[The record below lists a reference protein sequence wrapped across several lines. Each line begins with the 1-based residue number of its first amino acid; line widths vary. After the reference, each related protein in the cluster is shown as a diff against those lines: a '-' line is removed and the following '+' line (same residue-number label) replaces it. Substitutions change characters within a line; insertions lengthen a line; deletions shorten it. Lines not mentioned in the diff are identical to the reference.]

1 MPRIIVALVG
11 AGLLAGAV
19 LWAPAAG
26 RAADPRTLSASD
38 CLSEA
43 QQRQAVSSGK
53 AVTLAAAIRASK
65 RRAPGEVVRA
75 QLCRQGDGSFVYVLT
90 VLARNGK
97 VSRALVDATDG
108 ALAGIH

>member
-1 MPRIIVALVG
+1 MPRIIVALAG

-19 LWAPAAG
+19 LWAPAAS

-75 QLCRQGDGSFVYVLT
+75 QLCRQGEGFVYVLT

-108 ALAGIH
+108 ALAGVH